1 MPRIK
6 LVKISQFKPKN
17 KYSTIRVNNYANQ
30 RAPIDILVNAYIS
43 ASKHIIIA
51 HIRDDIDKFMYHTD
65 CMRAEKN
72 IFL

>member
-1 MPRIK
+1 M
-6 LVKISQFKPKN
+6 
-17 KYSTIRVNNYANQ
+17 
-30 RAPIDILVNAYIS
+30 NAYIS

-72 IFL
+72 IFLKTGQYSKLSVMKIVPSLDPFCDSRKNL

>member
-1 MPRIK
+1 MLRIK
-6 LVKISQFKPKN
+6 LVKVSQFKPKN
-17 KYSTIRVNNYANQ
+17 TIRVNNYANQ

-65 CMRAEKN
+65 CMRTEKN